1 PPDATVSL
9 NGAVLSRGAFR
20 GLFGRDETVE
30 LAVTKEGYTEY
41 RETVAL
47 TAAEAVMRTVRLD
60 AGSTPAEAPVD
71 PTVDKTVEKP
81 ADEGPVL
88 RVVPVSSSRIVAL
101 AAGSG
106 TSVVASDA
114 AGKVFALGADGKV
127 LWSAPTGNG
136 SNENSQAVAGAG
148 VVAYAGDRSLAVFDA
163 ATGAR
168 LWQKAL
174 GKGDSGLF
182 GRRPAFVGS
191 LLVMS
196 SDAGIASYEAKT
208 GIAGAS
214 FAIAGGSDMSP
225 CCSGGVLYI
234 ASKSGVF
241 QAVDAA
247 SMAVKA
253 SVPTGAV
260 QPVASAPVVSGKR
273 AVFADRR
280 GLVTAIALDSTAI
293 AWQSNLDSAKS
304 VEIFSDP
311 LVTSDSVCVTG
322 KRVLYALSLADGKPR
337 FAPLQ
342 GITTQ
347 PCEAKGYLW
356 CGAGSTLKQID
367 PATGK
372 TLAEFAL
379 AAAASGRPAF
389 DGKVLFVPLADGS
402 VGMVNLEK
410 LKKS

>member
-1 PPDATVSL
+1 
-9 NGAVLSRGAFR
+9 
-20 GLFGRDETVE
+20 
-30 LAVTKEGYTEY
+30 
-41 RETVAL
+41 
-47 TAAEAVMRTVRLD
+47 
-60 AGSTPAEAPVD
+60 
-71 PTVDKTVEKP
+71 
-81 ADEGPVL
+81 
-88 RVVPVSSSRIVAL
+88 
-101 AAGSG
+101 
-106 TSVVASDA
+106 
-114 AGKVFALGADGKV
+114 
-127 LWSAPTGNG
+127 
-136 SNENSQAVAGAG
+136 
-148 VVAYAGDRSLAVFDA
+148 
-163 ATGAR
+163 
-168 LWQKAL
+168 
-174 GKGDSGLF
+174 
-182 GRRPAFVGS
+182 
-191 LLVMS
+191 
-196 SDAGIASYEAKT
+196 
-208 GIAGAS
+208 
-214 FAIAGGSDMSP
+214 
-225 CCSGGVLYI
+225 
-234 ASKSGVF
+234 
-241 QAVDAA
+241 
-247 SMAVKA
+247 MAVKA

-347 PCEAKGYLW
+347 PSEANGYLW

-372 TLAEFAL
+372 PLAEFAL